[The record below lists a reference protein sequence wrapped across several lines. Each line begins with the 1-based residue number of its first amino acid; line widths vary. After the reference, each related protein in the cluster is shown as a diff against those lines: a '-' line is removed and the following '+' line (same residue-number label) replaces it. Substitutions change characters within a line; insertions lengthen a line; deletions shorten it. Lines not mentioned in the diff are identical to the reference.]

1 MSSDT
6 SVPTRPQ
13 DAVDGDEPAGYDRIG
28 AFLGYMF
35 ARHDPGEKVIN

>member
-1 MSSDT
+1 MSSDN

-13 DAVDGDEPAGYDRIG
+13 DAGDDSDPIGFDRIG

-35 ARHDPGEKVIN
+35 ARHDPSEKVR